1 MDILEN
7 FVDAL
12 TDIMQMKNISVKQLI
27 EESGVPK
34 SNIFAYIGKYYLPTT
49 PNVIK
54 LADYFNCSID
64 YLAGLIDKPAYVKG
78 MKQESTF
85 NKITEISK
93 KYYKTNKEFLN
104 DLNIS
109 KSAYY
114 KWKNKNVL
122 PSFETL
128 VNLAIK
134 FDVSID
140 YLLCR
145 SDN

>member
-34 SNIFAYIGKYYLPTT
+34 SNIFAYIGKYYVPTT

-78 MKQESTF
+78 IKQESTF

-93 KYYKTNKEFLN
+93 KYYKTNKEFLD